1 LRRLAIQIYGDNKSL
16 LLAYEMTKSI
26 LISVCLLVSASNCHA
41 WNRGGHL
48 TTGAIAYQELKA
60 TNPAVVD
67 RIVEIM
73 NSTPTPLLIK
83 RRLDEES
90 TPDSKAERLFMEMA
104 TWPDEVRPPSEYSKA
119 FHHDTWHYINFIYVP
134 PVTPD
139 TFIKPEEVTTERIY
153 EAFARNADIVAD
165 PKVSDAEKAVA
176 LCWIFHLVGDVHQPL
191 HTTAMF
197 NSEFPEGDRGGNL
210 TKIRVTPTGKVINLH
225 SFWDGAVIGSSN
237 IKAARNKSVKL
248 RTEFPKESLPQL
260 ANRFYATPVTFESW
274 GQQESAPLAVSVA
287 YDGGKLLDYSK
298 SDGAYE
304 LTQSYVA
311 KAKETADAQLTLAGY
326 RLAAVLAKI
335 NLNPN

>member
-1 LRRLAIQIYGDNKSL
+1 MRKLIFSAVLVL
-16 LLAYEMTKSI
+16 LPTAAL
-26 LISVCLLVSASNCHA
+26 A

-73 NSTPTPLLIK
+73 NSTATPLLIEG
-83 RRLDEES
+83 RLDKES
-90 TPDSKAERLFMEMA
+90 TPEAKAERLFMEMA

-119 FHHDTWHYINFIYVP
+119 FHHDTWHYINFVYVP
-134 PVTPD
+134 PGTPV
-139 TFIKPEEVTTERIY
+139 TFIKPEEITAERIY
-153 EAFARNADIVAD
+153 EAFARNAGIVAD

-248 RTEFPKESLPQL
+248 RTEFPRESLPQL
-260 ANRFYATPVTFESW
+260 ADRFYATPATFESW
-274 GQQESAPLAVSVA
+274 GRQESVPLALSFA
-287 YDGGKLLDYSK
+287 YSEGALLNYKK

-304 LTQSYVA
+304 LTPNYIAQA
-311 KAKETADAQLTLAGY
+311 KFTADRQLTLAGY
-326 RLAAVLAKI
+326 RLAEVLNNIVTKRQKR
-335 NLNPN
+335 

>member
-1 LRRLAIQIYGDNKSL
+1 MRKLIFSAVLVL
-16 LLAYEMTKSI
+16 LPTAAL
-26 LISVCLLVSASNCHA
+26 A

-73 NSTPTPLLIK
+73 NSTATPLLIEG
-83 RRLDEES
+83 RLDKES
-90 TPDSKAERLFMEMA
+90 TPEAKAERLFMEMA

-119 FHHDTWHYINFIYVP
+119 FHHDTWHYINFVYVP
-134 PVTPD
+134 PGTPV
-139 TFIKPEEVTTERIY
+139 TFIKPEEITAERIY
-153 EAFARNADIVAD
+153 EAFARNAGIVAD

-248 RTEFPKESLPQL
+248 RTEFPRESLPQL
-260 ANRFYATPVTFESW
+260 ADRFYATPATFESW
-274 GQQESAPLAVSVA
+274 GRQESAPLALSFA
-287 YDGGKLLDYSK
+287 YSEGALLNYKK

-304 LTQSYVA
+304 LTPNYIAQA
-311 KAKETADAQLTLAGY
+311 KFTAGRQLTLAGY
-326 RLAAVLAKI
+326 RLAEVLNNIVTKRQKQ
-335 NLNPN
+335 